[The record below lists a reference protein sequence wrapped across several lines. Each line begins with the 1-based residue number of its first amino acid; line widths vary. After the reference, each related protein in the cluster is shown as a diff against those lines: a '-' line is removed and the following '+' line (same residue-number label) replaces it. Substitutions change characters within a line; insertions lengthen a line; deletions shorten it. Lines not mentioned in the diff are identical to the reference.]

1 MKRPSKPRWR
11 SKPEPT
17 LRANLRLEE
26 AEQPDR
32 ARALIRAMLRAV
44 ELEKQ
49 KQSKE
54 QRDDGA

>member
-1 MKRPSKPRWR
+1 MKTPSKPEL
-11 SKPEPT
+11 EPT
-17 LRANLRLEE
+17 LRAALRLEE

-32 ARALIRAMLRAV
+32 ARVLMHAMLRAV

-54 QRDDGA
+54 QRDDAA